1 VIYNSELDENG
12 QVDFKGKAKSFV
24 RTYNFLSS
32 ILPYGNPS
40 WEKLSIFLNFLV
52 LKLPAPREEDLSRG
66 ILETIDMESYR
77 AEVKETIRITLQD
90 EDSEIEPI
98 LIGGGGAKA
107 DPELDYLSNI
117 VRKFNELFGNID
129 WKDTDKIE
137 KVISEELP
145 RKVSEDKAYQNAM
158 KQDDKENARIEHDK
172 ALERVII
179 DMLSDHTELFKQFMD
194 NPGFKKWLAD
204 TIFNATYK
212 KSA

>member
-1 VIYNSELDENG
+1 
-12 QVDFKGKAKSFV
+12 
-24 RTYNFLSS
+24 
-32 ILPYGNPS
+32 
-40 WEKLSIFLNFLV
+40 
-52 LKLPAPREEDLSRG
+52 
-66 ILETIDMESYR
+66 M
-77 AEVKETIRITLQD
+77 KETIRITLQD